1 MNDLEEKELA
11 DFMTNDRLLE
21 LIGLYVQTEID
32 NFKEASF
39 SAQGD
44 ASEQMMI
51 HNRNIGAVTALEM
64 LTASFNSL
72 PEKHGVKPDARP
84 NPTI

>member
-11 DFMTNDRLLE
+11 EYLLDDRFLE
-21 LIGLYVQTEID
+21 LLGLYVQTEID

-39 SAQGD
+39 SAQGE
-44 ASEQMMI
+44 ANEQMMI

-64 LTASFNSL
+64 LTASFNNL
-72 PEKHGVKPDARP
+72 AEKHGVKPDA
-84 NPTI
+84 